1 MLGELDRSGLSVA
14 AFAAQEGVDVQR
26 VYRWRQRFAS
36 GGRGSSPVFIEVTRP
51 VANAGPGDRYE
62 VVLTTGV
69 VVRVP
74 VHFEAGT
81 LRRLVA
87 ALEGAGSC

>member
-1 MLGELDRSGLSVA
+1 MLEALERSGLSVA
-14 AFAAQEGVDVQR
+14 AFAAQEGIEAQR
-26 VYRWRQRFAS
+26 VYRWRQRFLS
-36 GGRGSSPVFIEVTRP
+36 GRSRSSPVFIEVTPP
-51 VANAGPGDRYE
+51 VAKGGSGERYE

-74 VHFEAGT
+74 VEFEAGV

-87 ALEGAGSC
+87 ALEGSGLC

>member
-1 MLGELDRSGLSVA
+1 MLEALERSGLSVA
-14 AFAAQEGVDVQR
+14 RFAAQEGIEAQR
-26 VYRWRQRFAS
+26 VYRWRRRFPS
-36 GGRGSSPVFIEVTRP
+36 GRSRSSPVFIEVTP
-51 VANAGPGDRYE
+51 SVTKVGSGDRYE

-74 VHFEAGT
+74 PEFDAGV

-87 ALEGAGSC
+87 ALEGSGSC